1 MAMELKADQLAW
13 RCPDDWLE
21 TDTLEQIEPADS
33 IVGQE
38 RAVGAI
44 AFGLAMRGVG
54 YNVFVTGLAGTG
66 RLTTIKRFLDRRTN
80 HHEPPDDVC
89 FVHNFRT
96 PEEPRALFIKA
107 GLGCRLKA
115 ATTALVRELGENLPG
130 IFHDKEFRLRVDRA
144 VADLQEQERALVE
157 KFESEVRE
165 AGFSLVQI
173 QAGPVARPEILPIVG
188 DKPVALE
195 QLAVLVEQGA
205 LTQER
210 AQELR
215 TEHDKFVD
223 RLQEVFHGVATFRRE
238 IQRRVEEVRRD
249 AIKPTLDFAVARI
262 RSEVPDPRVESYLT
276 GLRRDLEENHEI
288 FISSDDEDGD
298 RLVRWQVNVAVD
310 NADTEGAPVVIE
322 TEPTYSR
329 LFGTIERMVTAAGEA
344 VTNFTHIRAGS
355 LLRANGGYLVLS
367 AEDVLLEPR
376 VWPGL
381 KRALR
386 YGRVQI
392 QSMESMV
399 LGGTTLKPEPIP
411 LHVKVVLI
419 GDRQMYDLLYRYD
432 HDFPKIFKVLA
443 DFDSMMLPTPA
454 NACDILS
461 VLRKVSAEEGLK
473 NLDRS
478 GMAAML
484 EEAVRMARWR
494 RRFSS
499 RFSDLSDLL
508 REASFQAT
516 AANAEVV
523 GREHVAAAQA
533 AYRHRHGLSED
544 RAHEVITE
552 GVVRIET
559 EGTALGQ
566 VNGLAVWDLG
576 HYRFG
581 RPSRITARVGLG
593 REGVIN
599 VERQAGLSGPTYDK
613 GVGILTGFL
622 RGTFARTSPLAMGCS
637 ITFEQSYGGVDGDS
651 ASSTE
656 VYAILSAV
664 AEVPLRQDVAVT
676 GSVDQYGRVQAI
688 GGVNEKIEGFF
699 RVCSSRGLTG
709 TQGVMVPQTNVG
721 DLHLSSEVVEAVAA
735 KSFHVWSVGTVEEG
749 IELLTGLPAGKRNE
763 DGEWDEGSVYGRCQK
778 RLDEMARLLRKSSRD
793 ASAGN
798 GESASSSGGGTPAQG

>member
-1 MAMELKADQLAW
+1 MVDELNADLLAW
-13 RCPDDWLE
+13 RCPEDWLGV
-21 TDTLEQIEPADS
+21 DSLEGIEPASS

-38 RAVGAI
+38 RAVEAI

-66 RLTTIKRFLDRRTN
+66 RLTTIKRFLDHRADHR
-80 HHEPPDDVC
+80 EAPDDVC
-89 FVHNFRT
+89 FVHNFRS
-96 PEEPRALFIKA
+96 PEEPHAMFLKA
-107 GLGCRLKA
+107 GLGCRLKSA
-115 ATTALVRELGENLPG
+115 MTALVRELGENLPA
-130 IFHDKEFRLRVDRA
+130 IFQDKEFRLRVERA
-144 VADLQEQERALVE
+144 VAELQQQERTLVE

-165 AGFSLVQI
+165 AGFTLVQI
-173 QAGPVARPEILPIVG
+173 QAGPVARPEILPVVD
-188 DKPVALE
+188 DKPVPLE
-195 QLAVLVEQGA
+195 QLPALVQQGA
-205 LTQER
+205 LKDER
-210 AQELR
+210 AAELQSL
-215 TEHDKFVD
+215 HDQFVD
-223 RLQEVFHGVATFRRE
+223 RLQDVFHGVASIRRE
-238 IQRRVEEVRRD
+238 IQKRVEEVRRD
-249 AIKPTLDFAVARI
+249 AIRPTLDVAVARI
-262 RSEVPDPRVESYLT
+262 RSDVPDPRVESYLT
-276 GLRRDLEENHEI
+276 GLRRDLEDNHEI
-288 FISSDDEDGD
+288 FISGEDEGGD
-298 RLVRWQVNVAVD
+298 RYLRWQVNVAVD
-310 NADTEGAPVVIE
+310 NSDTEGPPVVIE

-329 LFGTIERMVTAAGEA
+329 LFGTVERLVTPAGEA
-344 VTNFTHIRAGS
+344 VTNFTHVRAGS

-392 QSMESMV
+392 QSMESMI
-399 LGGTTLKPEPIP
+399 LGGATLKPEPIP
-411 LHVKVVLI
+411 LQAKVVMI
-419 GDRQMYDLLYRYD
+419 GDRQMYDLLYRWD

-443 DFDSMMLPTPA
+443 DFDSMMRPTPDTA
-454 NACDILS
+454 RDILS
-461 VLRKVSAEEGLK
+461 VLRKVSSDEGLK
-473 NLDRS
+473 DLDRG

-508 REASFQAT
+508 REASYRAT
-516 AANAEVV
+516 AEGAEVV
-523 GREHVAAAQA
+523 GRSHVEAAQA
-533 AYRHRHGLSED
+533 AYRRRHGLSED

-552 GVVRIET
+552 EVVRIET
-559 EGTALGQ
+559 EGATVGQ

-622 RGTFARTSPLAMGCS
+622 RGTFARSSPLAMACS

-656 VYAILSAV
+656 VYAILSAL

-688 GGVNEKIEGFF
+688 GGANEKIEGFF
-699 RVCSSRGLTG
+699 RVCSSRNLTG
-709 TQGVMVPQTNVG
+709 TQGVMVPQSNVG
-721 DLHLSSEVVEAVAA
+721 DLHLSREVVGAVAEGR
-735 KSFHVWSVGTVEEG
+735 FHIWAVETVEQG
-749 IELLTGLPAGKRNE
+749 IELLTGVPAGSR
-763 DGEWDEGSVYGRCQK
+763 DENGAWEEGTIYGRCQA
-778 RLDEMARLLRKSSRD
+778 RLDEMARLLKKSGKD
-793 ASAGN
+793 PTAAN
-798 GESASSSGGGTPAQG
+798 GESTHSGCGGTQA

>member
-1 MAMELKADQLAW
+1 MATELKAGQLAW

-21 TDTLEQIEPADS
+21 TESLEQVEPAAS
-33 IVGQE
+33 IVGQK
-38 RAVGAI
+38 RAVEAI

-54 YNVFVTGLAGTG
+54 YNVFVTGLSGTG
-66 RLTTIKRFLDRRTN
+66 RLTTIKRFLDRRAD
-80 HHEPPDDVC
+80 HREPPDDVC
-89 FVHNFRT
+89 FVHNFRS
-96 PEEPRALFIKA
+96 PDEPRALFLRA
-107 GLGCRLKA
+107 GLGRRLA
-115 ATTALVRELGENLPG
+115 SAMAALVRELGKNLPA
-130 IFHDKEFRLRVDRA
+130 IFEDKEFRLRVERA
-144 VADLQEQERALVE
+144 IANLQQQERALVE

-173 QAGPVARPEILPIVG
+173 QAGPVARPEILPVVG
-188 DKPVALE
+188 DKPVPLE
-195 QLAVLVEQGA
+195 QLPDLVKQEA
-205 LTQER
+205 LSEER

-215 TEHDKFVD
+215 TLHDQFAD
-223 RLQEVFHGVATFRRE
+223 RLQEVFQGVASIRRE
-238 IQRRVEEVRRD
+238 IQKRVEEVRRD
-249 AIKPTLDFAVARI
+249 AIKPTFDVAVARVG
-262 RSEVPDPRVESYLT
+262 SEVPDPRVESYLT
-276 GLRRDLEENHEI
+276 ELRRDLEENHDI
-288 FISSDDEDGD
+288 FISGDDDGSD
-298 RLVRWQVNVAVD
+298 RLLRWQVNVAVD

-329 LFGTIERMVTAAGEA
+329 LFGTIERTVTPAGEA

-392 QSMESMV
+392 QSMESMI
-399 LGGTTLKPEPIP
+399 LGAATLKPEPVP
-411 LHVKVVLI
+411 LQVKVVLI

-443 DFDSMMLPTPA
+443 DFDSMMRPTAA
-454 NACDILS
+454 NARDILS
-461 VLRKVSAEEGLK
+461 VLRKVSADEGLM
-473 NLDRS
+473 NLDRG

-484 EEAVRMARWR
+484 EEAVRMAHWR

-516 AANAEVV
+516 AAGASVV
-523 GREHVAAAQA
+523 GREHVTAAQA
-533 AYRHRHGLSED
+533 AYCRRHGLSED

-559 EGTALGQ
+559 EGTAVGQ

-581 RPSRITARVGLG
+581 RPTRITARVGMG

-622 RGTFARTSPLAMGCS
+622 RGMFARTSPLAMGCS
-637 ITFEQSYGGVDGDS
+637 ITFEQSYGGIDGDS

-656 VYAILSAV
+656 VYAILSAICE
-664 AEVPLRQDVAVT
+664 APLRQDVAVT

-699 RVCSSRGLTG
+699 RVCASRGLTG
-709 TQGVMVPQTNVG
+709 SQGVMVPASNVG
-721 DLHLSSEVVEAVAA
+721 DLHLSQEVVEAVSAEH
-735 KSFHVWSVGTVEEG
+735 FHVWSIATVDEG
-749 IELLTGLPAGKRNE
+749 ITLLTGVAAGERSE
-763 DGEWDEGSVYGRCQK
+763 DGEWDEGSVYGRCQE
-778 RLDEMARLLRKSSRD
+778 RLNEMARLLRKSAKD
-793 ASAGN
+793 PGVAN
-798 GESASSSGGGTPAQG
+798 GEPGSPGGGAAPVQG

>member
-1 MAMELKADQLAW
+1 MATELKPDQLAW
-13 RCPDDWLE
+13 SCPEDWLH
-21 TDTLEQIEPADS
+21 TQSLEEVEPAGS

-38 RAVGAI
+38 RAVEAI
-44 AFGLAMRGVG
+44 GFGLAMRGVG
-54 YNVFVTGLAGTG
+54 YNVFITGLSGTG
-66 RLTTIKRFLDRRTN
+66 RLTTVKSFLDRRAD
-80 HHEPPDDVC
+80 HREPPDDVC
-89 FVHNFRT
+89 FVHNFRA
-96 PEEPRALFIKA
+96 PEEPRALFLTA
-107 GLGCRLKA
+107 GLGRRLKSA
-115 ATTALVRELGENLPG
+115 MAALVRELGENLPA
-130 IFHDKEFRLRVDRA
+130 IFQDKEFRLRVERA
-144 VADLQEQERALVE
+144 VATLHQQERDLVE
-157 KFESEVRE
+157 KFEGEVRE
-165 AGFSLVQI
+165 AGFTLVQI
-173 QAGPVARPEILPIVG
+173 QAGPVARPEILPVVA
-188 DKPVALE
+188 DKPVPLE
-195 QLAVLVEQGA
+195 QLPALVEQDA
-205 LTQER
+205 LTQDR
-210 AQELR
+210 ANELR
-215 TEHDKFVD
+215 TQHEQFVD
-223 RLQEVFHGVATFRRE
+223 RLQDVFHGVASIRRE
-238 IQRRVEEVRRD
+238 IQRRVDEVRRD
-249 AIKPTLDFAVARI
+249 AIKPTLDVAVARI
-262 RSEVPDPRVESYLT
+262 RSEVADPRVEGYLT
-276 GLRRDLEENHEI
+276 ELRRDLEENHEI
-288 FISSDDEDGD
+288 FIASDDESSDQ
-298 RLVRWQVNVAVD
+298 LLRWQVNVAVD

-329 LFGTIERMVTAAGEA
+329 LFGTIERTVTPAGEA

-392 QSMESMV
+392 QSMESMIM
-399 LGGTTLKPEPIP
+399 GGTTLKPEPIP
-411 LHVKVVLI
+411 LQVKVVMI
-419 GDRQMYDLLYRYD
+419 GDRQMYDLLYRHD

-443 DFDSMMLPTPA
+443 DFDSMMRLTSA
-454 NACDILS
+454 HAGDILS
-461 VLRKVSAEEGLK
+461 VLRKVSADEGLK
-473 NLDRS
+473 NLDRG

-499 RFSDLSDLL
+499 RFSDLADLL
-508 REASFQAT
+508 REASFH
-516 AANAEVV
+516 AAADQAEVV
-523 GREHVAAAQA
+523 GRRHVDAAQA
-533 AYRHRHGLSED
+533 AYRRRHSLSED

-552 GVVRIET
+552 EVVRIET
-559 EGTALGQ
+559 EGTAVGQ

-581 RPSRITARVGLG
+581 RPSRITARVGMG

-656 VYAILSAV
+656 VYAILSAIS
-664 AEVPLRQDVAVT
+664 EVPLRQDVAVT

-709 TQGVMVPQTNVG
+709 TQGVMVPQSNVG
-721 DLHLSSEVVEAVAA
+721 DLHLSSEVVDAVAA
-735 KSFHVWSVGTVEEG
+735 GRFHVWSVESVNEG
-749 IELLTGLPAGKRNE
+749 VELLTGLTAGQRNE
-763 DGEWDEGSVYGRCQK
+763 DGVWDEGSVYGRCQK
-778 RLDEMARLLRKSSRD
+778 RLDEMAVLLRKSAKEPAAGNGD
-793 ASAGN
+793 AASAG
-798 GESASSSGGGTPAQG
+798 GGGSAADL